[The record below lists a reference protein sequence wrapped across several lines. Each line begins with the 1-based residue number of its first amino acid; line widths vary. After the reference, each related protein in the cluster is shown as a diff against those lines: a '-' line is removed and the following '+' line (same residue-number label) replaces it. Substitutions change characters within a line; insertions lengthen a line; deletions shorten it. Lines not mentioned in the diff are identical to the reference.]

1 MSSRHTLLRSAHDL
15 GAAAWFGG
23 SLAGVISIN
32 GTASDA
38 RTTERTRYAADG
50 WARWAP
56 VSVAAIG
63 AHLVGGLGLI
73 NANRGR
79 LRGQRG
85 AMANTIVKSALTLAA
100 VGTTAYSGVLGAKV
114 AAAGEGAGEGRYRAE
129 RRYSGRYRW
138 GSAAAA
144 HPAVGDAGADRCG
157 DRPGSDAGRT
167 AAAGGDPPRVR
178 QEGHFRAPVADPL
191 IPADIRDAGGP
202 PAERRQRT
210 SSAAFGRWSA
220 ADQLSEGGSVR
231 GKAAA
236 RFRDAFTR

>member
-1 MSSRHTLLRSAHDL
+1 MSSRNTLLRSAHDL

-32 GTASDA
+32 GTASVA

-114 AAAGEGAGEGRYRAE
+114 AAAGEVPAKGATEP
-129 RRYSGRYRW
+129 
-138 GSAAAA
+138 SAAT
-144 HPAVGDAGADRCG
+144 PDDTAGAQQQLRILQWATPVLTG
-157 DRPGSDAGRT
+157 AVIVLGAMQGEQQRP
-167 AAAGGDPPRVR
+167 V
-178 QEGHFRAPVADPL
+178 EILRASAKKAISALPSL
-191 IPADIRDAGGP
+191 IR
-202 PAERRQRT
+202 
-210 SSAAFGRWSA
+210 
-220 ADQLSEGGSVR
+220 
-231 GKAAA
+231 
-236 RFRDAFTR
+236 